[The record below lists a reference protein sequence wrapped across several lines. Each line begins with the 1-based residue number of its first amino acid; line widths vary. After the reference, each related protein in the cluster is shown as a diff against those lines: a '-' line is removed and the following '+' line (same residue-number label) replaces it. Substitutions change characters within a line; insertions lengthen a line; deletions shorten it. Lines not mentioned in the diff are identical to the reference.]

1 MLLTA
6 IGIFVTWMIIAA
18 MISDVTRFIIPNRLV
33 LVLLISY
40 PIIVLLSPVT
50 PDWKSS
56 LMIGGG
62 AFAVGFALFALNLMG
77 GGDVKLLAVI
87 ALFVGKDAF
96 VDFITLVALLG
107 GALSILLVVAR
118 KMIAHSFIR
127 LGKSTQSLPR
137 ILTVGAPAPYGVA
150 IGLAFLI
157 LLWEGHISNISL

>member
-1 MLLTA
+1 M
-6 IGIFVTWMIIAA
+6 
-18 MISDVTRFIIPNRLV
+18 
-33 LVLLISY
+33 
-40 PIIVLLSPVT
+40 

-87 ALFVGKDAF
+87 SLFVGKEAF

-107 GALSILLVVAR
+107 GALSILLVVTR
-118 KMIAHSFIR
+118 KAIAHSVVR
-127 LGKSTQSLPR
+127 LGKSTESLPR